1 MHEQLISLITS
12 LMPGDARLYNPD
24 IDGEWEHTVLATEGG
39 THVQLELAYVIVR
52 FPGKPEI
59 YAPFIAP
66 GVFMLPPDGE
76 YEFDIQELFEEDFID
91 YVEKRK
97 RRQKWLL
104 TIFLLLVLTTILV
117 PIWRQHQWQQDME
130 QFNQGLMSQRYQEQ
144 QTARDTSNLLSELQT
159 KLDSV
164 AATAQ
169 GFAILTNAEET
180 LSATLL
186 PALTSFY
193 SNQHIVGPLQGDP
206 VAETRAFLQQDSDIG
221 YKLLLQWNDSEQ
233 KLLLGH
239 YYPSAQPS
247 DDGDALTP
255 PEAPSIIVN
264 VLKPAT
270 DEHIQELLDTINS
283 PFMTTKEDFFQ
294 VYPLLAQG
302 YYLKHYSVS
311 VEEPRALTEHPG
323 KSINPAEDI
332 YFISVSDLNLPL
344 SEQRRLSLAYLN
356 SLGVD
361 TPDADHSAIWQTLS
375 LKAAKS
381 ALPDWPDNRAWKID

>member
-1 MHEQLISLITS
+1 MHEHLIPLITS

-24 IDGEWEHTVLATEGG
+24 IHGEWEHTLLATEGG

-66 GVFMLPPDGE
+66 GVFLLPPDGE
-76 YEFDIQELFEEDFID
+76 YEFDIQELSEADVIE

-130 QFNQGLMSQRYQEQ
+130 QFNEGLISQQYQEQ
-144 QTARDTSNLLSELQT
+144 QTARDNSSLLGELQS

-164 AATAQ
+164 AASAN
-169 GFAILTNAEET
+169 GFAILTNSDKT

-193 SNQHIVGPLQGDP
+193 GNQHIVGPLLGDP
-206 VAETRAFLQQDSDIG
+206 VDETRAFLRQDSDIG

-233 KLLLGH
+233 QLLLGH
-239 YYPSAQPS
+239 YYPPAQPS
-247 DDGDALTP
+247 DSGDALPPSETP
-255 PEAPSIIVN
+255 SLIVN

-283 PFMTTKEDFFQ
+283 PFMTTKEDLFQ

-302 YYLKHYSVS
+302 YYLKHYNVS
-311 VEEPRALTEHPG
+311 AEELRALTEHPG

-344 SEQRRLSLAYLN
+344 SEQQRLSLAYLN
-356 SLGVD
+356 SLGVV
-361 TPDADHSAIWQTLS
+361 TPDADHSARWQTLS

-381 ALPDWPDNRAWKID
+381 ALPDWPDNSAWKID